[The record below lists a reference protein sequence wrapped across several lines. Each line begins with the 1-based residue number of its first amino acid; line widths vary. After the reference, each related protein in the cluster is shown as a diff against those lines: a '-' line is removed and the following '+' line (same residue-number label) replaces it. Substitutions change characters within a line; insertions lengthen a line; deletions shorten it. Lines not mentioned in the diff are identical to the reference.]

1 MMRFTES
8 FIAPNAVTL
17 SSVMMTNEQKLDAL
31 VELLGDVIHTLNLK
45 QYCIDDP
52 TESDLCEVEADEF
65 HAKMISILHND

>member
-1 MMRFTES
+1 
-8 FIAPNAVTL
+8 
-17 SSVMMTNEQKLDAL
+17 MMTNEQKLDAL